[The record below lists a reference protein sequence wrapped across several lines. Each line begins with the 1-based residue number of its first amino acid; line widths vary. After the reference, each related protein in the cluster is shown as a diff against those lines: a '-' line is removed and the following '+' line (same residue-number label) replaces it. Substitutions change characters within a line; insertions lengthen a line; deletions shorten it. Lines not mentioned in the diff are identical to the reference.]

1 MKWLK
6 AIKFATKHTITFFI
20 TIYISYVVGKR
31 VDRFLGKY
39 NLPKPIHN
47 ILFVIFLII
56 YTILVAYILKP
67 IYF

>member
-6 AIKFATKHTITFFI
+6 AIEFGAKHTITFFLS
-20 TIYISYVVGKR
+20 IYISYVVGKR

-56 YTILVAYILKP
+56 YIILVGYILKL
-67 IYF
+67 I